1 MSSHTILVVE
11 DEEES
16 RQALMQLLELE
27 GFKVVGASNGAEAM
41 DYLSVSELPCL
52 IILDLL
58 MPVMSGRQLRA
69 ALLQAPDLA
78 IIPVVVVSAID
89 GSAVAD
95 LRVVRAFRKPLDI
108 DAPVGV
114 IRKHC

>member
-41 DYLSVSELPCL
+41 DF
-52 IILDLL
+52 ILDLL

-69 ALLQAPDLA
+69 AL
-78 IIPVVVVSAID
+78 
-89 GSAVAD
+89 
-95 LRVVRAFRKPLDI
+95 
-108 DAPVGV
+108 
-114 IRKHC
+114 

>member
-41 DYLSVSELPCL
+41 DYLSVAKLPCL

-69 ALLQAPDLA
+69 AL
-78 IIPVVVVSAID
+78 
-89 GSAVAD
+89 
-95 LRVVRAFRKPLDI
+95 
-108 DAPVGV
+108 
-114 IRKHC
+114 

>member
-41 DYLSVSELPCL
+41 DYLSVAELPCL
-52 IILDLL
+52 IILDLP

-69 ALLQAPDLA
+69 AL
-78 IIPVVVVSAID
+78 
-89 GSAVAD
+89 
-95 LRVVRAFRKPLDI
+95 
-108 DAPVGV
+108 
-114 IRKHC
+114 

>member
-1 MSSHTILVVE
+1 MVE

-16 RQALMQLLELE
+16 WQALMQLLELE

-41 DYLSVSELPCL
+41 DYLSVAELPCL

-108 DAPVGV
+108 DASVGV